1 MVLEPVLCPSCGCDD
16 VVKHGPSAAGKQR
29 YKCRNQNCSRCTFIQ
44 QYSYRAYRPE
54 VREQIADMAL
64 NGSGIRDTARVLQIS
79 PTTVIETL
87 KKKSKADS
95 SEYSTAKTI
104 GCDSNDD

>member
-16 VVKHGPSAAGKQR
+16 VVKHGPSAEGKQR
-29 YKCRNQNCSRCTFIQ
+29 DKCRNADCSRCTFIQ

-54 VREQIADMAL
+54 VRAQIADMAL
-64 NGSGIRDTARVLQIS
+64 NGSGIRDTARVLKIS

-87 KKKSKADS
+87 KKKSQTQS
-95 SEYSTAKTI
+95 GE
-104 GCDSNDD
+104 